1 MDISLPTENG
11 QLVISVELL
20 LLLQWLVQNES
31 EGVKRLVQTASRKGL
46 LEFLANKK
54 TPRNFIDMMDELDLQ
69 ICVSEF
75 FTLLESSI
83 HENEKL
89 ENIAAADFESP
100 VAPTIGQ
107 IDLNS
112 CDHETV
118 ALSVAK
124 TARALKK
131 DVSKDAKETL
141 CKELL
146 KNWHPRNRQTPN

>member
-11 QLVISVELL
+11 QLVVSVELL
-20 LLLQWLVQNES
+20 LLLQWLVQNET
-31 EGVKRLVQTASRKGL
+31 EGIKKLVQNANKKGL
-46 LEFLANKK
+46 LEFLAHKK
-54 TPRNFIDMMDELDLQ
+54 NPHNFVDMLDEMDLQ

-75 FTLLESSI
+75 FTLLENSL
-83 HENEKL
+83 HEHEKSEDSTAIDNE
-89 ENIAAADFESP
+89 NP
-100 VAPTIGQ
+100 VTPMIGQ
-107 IDLNS
+107 IDLTS
-112 CDHETV
+112 CDNETI

-146 KNWHPRNRQTPN
+146 KNWHPRNRQVTN